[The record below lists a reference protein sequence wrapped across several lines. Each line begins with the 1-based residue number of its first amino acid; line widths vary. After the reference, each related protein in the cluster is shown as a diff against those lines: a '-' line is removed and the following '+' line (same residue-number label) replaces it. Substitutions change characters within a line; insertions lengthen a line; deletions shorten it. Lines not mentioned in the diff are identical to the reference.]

1 MFCQS
6 CGKEIPGSAEFCQH
20 CGKPAPAQESSVPA
34 AAAPLPPYAGFWL
47 RFLAVVIDFILYGT
61 VAAAVLFLTVYLLV
75 EEDVGSG
82 PEEAVAVIIGVTV
95 LLGLSLYLGW
105 FLYFAILESSKWQ
118 ASAGK
123 KIVGI
128 YVTDIHGNRLSF
140 GRAAGRSFGAMV
152 SHMTFYFGNIMAGF
166 TQRKQALHDLIADC
180 LVLRSR

>member
-1 MFCQS
+1 M
-6 CGKEIPGSAEFCQH
+6 
-20 CGKPAPAQESSVPA
+20 
-34 AAAPLPPYAGFWL
+34 
-47 RFLAVVIDFILYGT
+47 
-61 VAAAVLFLTVYLLV
+61 TVYLLV

-95 LLGLSLYLGW
+95 LLGLAFYLGW

>member
-6 CGKEIPGSAEFCQH
+6 CGKEVPDAAAACQH
-20 CGKPAPAQESSVPA
+20 CGKPAPAQESSAPA

-61 VAAAVLFLTVYLLV
+61 VAVVVIAAFIFLLV
-75 EEDVGSG
+75 GGDFGGGLEEG
-82 PEEAVAVIIGVTV
+82 VIIGLTV
-95 LLGLSLYLGW
+95 LLELGFYIGW
-105 FLYFAILESSKWQ
+105 FLYFAIMESSGWQ
-118 ASAGK
+118 ASVGK

-128 YVTDIHGNRLSF
+128 YVTDLHGNQLSF